1 MNKPIRES
9 SKHDKSFSVY
19 VYIEHGCHSLSFLSH
34 RVRPGDGGSVPGA
47 ETDHLSTG
55 ATPFERRN
63 CQLGVL
69 LSWCA
74 TPEYVGSM
82 SSVSHR
88 RDKIAN
94 TLRSIGAGLI
104 PLSPWGSSFLP
115 DATRPLLCE
124 DEPP

>member
-1 MNKPIRES
+1 MAETICKM
-9 SKHDKSFSVY
+9 SKHDKSFNVY
-19 VYIEHGCHSLSFLSH
+19 VYIERAYSIFLLLLR

-104 PLSPWGSSFLP
+104 PLSPWGSSFLT